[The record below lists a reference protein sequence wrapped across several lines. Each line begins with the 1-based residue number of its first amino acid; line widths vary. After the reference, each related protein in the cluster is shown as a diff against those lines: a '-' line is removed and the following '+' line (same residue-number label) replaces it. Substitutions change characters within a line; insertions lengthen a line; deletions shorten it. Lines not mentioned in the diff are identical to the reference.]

1 MSTLAEQELSKLKD
15 RYYALDISSPRYY
28 RRSFE
33 TVYAL
38 TRVNLEVCP
47 ETAKHK
53 LQETID
59 ELKFIRDFTH
69 SDIQE
74 KLSFTEDIYYLL
86 RTVKDPQASFELP
99 NGDSWTASDLGDI
112 LSQVRDDLSYY
123 LTRQLLAYSEWKI
136 ERER

>member
-15 RYYALDISSPRYY
+15 RYYALDVSSPRYY

-38 TRVNLEVCP
+38 TRVNLDICP
-47 ETAKHK
+47 ETQKHLLEK
-53 LQETID
+53 TIK
-59 ELKFIRDFTH
+59 ELIFIRDSTH
-69 SDIQE
+69 KEIHE

-99 NGDSWTASDLGDI
+99 NGDQWTASDLGDI
-112 LSQVRDDLSYY
+112 LSQVRDDLTYY
-123 LTRQLLAYSEWKI
+123 LTSQLLTYSEWNI